1 MSVILEAYKKWQE
14 DIIESLEISK
24 EDLRKMKLE
33 KHPTIDKLMIV
44 TIPIKELFKPQQG
57 K

>member
-44 TIPIKELFKPQQG
+44 TIPMKKLFKPQQE

>member
-1 MSVILEAYKKWQE
+1 MSVILKAYKKWQE
-14 DIIESLEISK
+14 NIAESFEISK

-44 TIPIKELFKPQQG
+44 TASTKELFKLQQE